1 MKYDFSK
8 CNNLQF
14 KAKGDEGE
22 LMTGYLK
29 VAKEGEEC
37 VVYVFTDWEENESLD
52 SSLQIVTRN
61 YERCEIIEDFS
72 KWAEKHD
79 LEITP
84 RDPETYK
91 DWKVGD
97 KVKHNTKDQVFT
109 ILAVLGEAIILSKD
123 SELSITA
130 LATADALTK
139 YNKLIL
145 TDYEKELIH
154 AQELEEKKK
163 KCSFKEGDKVL
174 VRDSDT
180 SWKFDI
186 FQNYEENACYSYE
199 CLSSE
204 YEQCIP
210 LNEHT
215 WKLLGTTDEYKET
228 NNNESH

>member
-14 KAKGDEGE
+14 KAKGDDGE
-22 LMTGYLK
+22 VMTGYLK

-37 VVYVFTDWEENESLD
+37 VVYVFLDWKENESLD
-52 SSLQIVTRN
+52 SSLQIVTKN

-72 KWAEKHD
+72 VWAEKHD
-79 LEITP
+79 LEIIP
-84 RDPETYK
+84 RDLETYN

-97 KVKHNTKDQVFT
+97 RVMNKDTGALHTIAAKLGDIVFLLNDNNAVRST
-109 ILAVLGEAIILSKD
+109 CTAILAKYF
-123 SELSITA
+123 A
-130 LATADALTK
+130 LV
-139 YNKLIL
+139 L
-145 TDYEKELIH
+145 TDYEQELIH
-154 AQELEEKKK
+154 AEQEKKK
-163 KCSFKEGDKVL
+163 ECPFKEGDKVL

-180 SWKFDI
+180 SWKFDV

-199 CLSSE
+199 CLGSE

-215 WKLLGTTDEYKET
+215 WKLLGTTDEYKE
-228 NNNESH
+228 EE

>member
-14 KAKGDEGE
+14 KAKGNEGE
-22 LMTGYLK
+22 VMTGYLK

-37 VVYVFTDWEENESLD
+37 VVYVFSDKKENEGLD
-52 SSLQIVTRN
+52 SSLQIVTRH
-61 YERCEIIEDFS
+61 YDRCEIIEDFS
-72 KWAEKHD
+72 EWAENRD
-79 LEITP
+79 LEIVP
-84 RDPETYK
+84 RDPETYT

-97 KVKHNTKDQVFT
+97 RVQNKCAGGLYTIAAKLGDIVFLLSDNDAVESMCT
-109 ILAVLGEAIILSKD
+109 AILANYYTLV
-123 SELSITA
+123 
-130 LATADALTK
+130 
-139 YNKLIL
+139 L
-145 TDYEKELIH
+145 TDYE
-154 AQELEEKKK
+154 QELLKVQGKKE
-163 KCSFKEGDKVL
+163 CPFKEGDKVL

-199 CLSSE
+199 CLGSE

-215 WKLLGTTDEYKET
+215 WKLLGTTDEYKE
-228 NNNESH
+228 EE

>member
-22 LMTGYLK
+22 VMTGYLK

-37 VVYVFTDWEENESLD
+37 VVYVFSDWKESESLD
-52 SSLQIVTRN
+52 SSLQIVTRH
-61 YERCEIIEDFS
+61 YDRCEIIEDFS
-72 KWAEKHD
+72 EWAEKHD
-79 LEITP
+79 LEIVP
-84 RDPETYK
+84 RDPETYS

-97 KVKHNTKDQVFT
+97 RVMDKDTGGIHAIAAKLGDIVF
-109 ILAVLGEAIILSKD
+109 LLNDNNAVTSTC
-123 SELSITA
+123 TA
-130 LATADALTK
+130 RLTK
-139 YNKLIL
+139 YYTFVL
-145 TDYEKELIH
+145 TDYE
-154 AQELEEKKK
+154 QELLKVQENK
-163 KCSFKEGDKVL
+163 KCPFKEGDKVL

-180 SWKFDI
+180 SWKFDV

-199 CLSSE
+199 CLGSE

-215 WKLLGTTDEYKET
+215 WKLLGTTDEYKE
-228 NNNESH
+228 EE